1 MKAVYRKEG
10 DSKATTTDGGH
21 TRHDNAPSYS
31 NWDAARHYGALGGH
45 RYVYPPVPRDVWRQQ
60 MQQPNMYANYPGNT
74 PYLGS
79 PQPQGPV
86 GQLQMHYGNQPYFN
100 QMAYQQNSPM
110 WNPPPTFSTEPAP
123 SVHAQPITRNSAAE
137 RDETNVRVDNRQTG
151 LKKNT
156 PNVERG
162 TSDGQRAFDSDLS
175 ASIIVRGI
183 PKAVSRDVLEL
194 FFENK
199 ARSGGGSVH
208 DLKLNKR
215 LGIALVQFE
224 DLKDAQNV
232 LQKAASTGTLHLPTS
247 KCDVEVNRFEETKH
261 AQYFNEIPHTSLF
274 IKNLPIDSS
283 NETIKSY
290 FEVRCK
296 AKPTDVIRSISRKT
310 ALFEFEEAID
320 IAAMTKTCGHKPLE
334 GNILA
339 ILEVDTTRQ
348 VKVSGVRAGTSPQV
362 LELYFENHARSKGG
376 EIETVDVVGE
386 EKAFIVTFV
395 HPEDA
400 RQVALAPHILD
411 GMKLSVNLYN
421 ALLDTDP
428 DSVVTI
434 PEVVDV
440 TGIDKNIV
448 RFLKHSKYYRE
459 RAENCA
465 KDVFGKL
472 LWKNEDGSMSL
483 QISCDVNPTDSDV
496 LRKVNIW
503 EENHTKC
510 FDWISKEIVTIELTD
525 VFEQILSDVKRDME
539 GMDVKNPD
547 RVITFLKNRGLSIIV
562 VGEKHE
568 GEMLANTIKQ
578 NILRCK
584 RDYEER
590 TKQVTE
596 IEPLKW
602 YESILFKD
610 KRVFKL
616 LETTDVEIRLG
627 NMDGITFSGAN
638 EDVQKSLM
646 NFNEVKQRVKKHSI
660 QDISEQC
667 LELLG
672 TVEMQRELGHL
683 LSQKDI
689 LAVCS
694 NVSREIFTFE
704 FNPGDAD
711 RAVKLARSCVTG
723 LTLNLAEE
731 QISCL
736 NSEDGIHFIK
746 QIMDEHQG
754 LLSIVLSRSGC
765 VKIACLNTLPD
776 DIANEIDTFVQAN
789 TRYELFCRAHTEVVR
804 YINMHARYAL
814 SSTEKDHDV
823 KITKHKENGEYDGFI
838 VAGQM
843 NSAKNGLRK
852 VEDVCKGVA
861 KHNVSIDWPGFI
873 DYLQSQNGKYDISQ
887 VEQEEKCL
895 IAFTRPLEEKQHDM
909 HTRADKRTIGIKIVA
924 EGSIVY
930 QKVDVIVNSS
940 NRKLDME
947 TGVVSK
953 QLLKVAGAEL
963 QAECTRKYPKGIHF
977 GKVAK
982 TAAGR
987 MGNCKAIF
995 HGALPRWTTA
1005 NAQNVL
1011 EEFMAEC
1018 LKSADKK
1025 GYTTIAFPALGTGR
1039 CEYPSDVVADTLLT
1053 SVMEYENDHPDTNIK
1068 CVSFVIWSKDVETI
1082 KAFTKTKEELTRQ
1095 RSRKERRRSEPEP
1108 RRQTQATVLTVY
1120 TNKPRNIKQIESR
1133 IKGFKKDEEIFPP
1146 ASLLEQLTDDRMEVV
1161 KKIARENKVKLV
1173 KTDKS
1178 LKLVGYGKSVER
1190 TKKKVESYLDN
1201 AEKDLK
1207 LTFQT
1212 LGTKG
1217 VPFPPSW
1224 SKTDI
1229 TDPLKIVQ
1237 LPPTDPDFVT
1247 VSKQF
1252 LADTGLPP
1260 TNIVKIERIQNPAL
1274 YGQYFAKKK
1283 HMESAGGGPKI
1294 ERMLWHGTRTPQVA
1308 NNITSKGF
1316 DRNYNHGASH
1326 GAGVYFAMNAQMS
1339 ANGYCAPDAMGQ
1351 KYIFYANVLTGDFWV
1366 GSSGIRVP
1374 PPKVPGNT
1382 LVTYDS
1388 TTDNV
1393 AAPNFFVIFHDAQ
1406 AYPSFM
1412 ITFK

>member
-1 MKAVYRKEG
+1 MESNIKDDIRKEG

-199 ARSGGGSVH
+199 ARS
-208 DLKLNKR
+208 
-215 LGIALVQFE
+215 
-224 DLKDAQNV
+224 DAQNV

-395 HPEDA
+395 HPED
-400 RQVALAPHILD
+400 
-411 GMKLSVNLYN
+411 
-421 ALLDTDP
+421 
-428 DSVVTI
+428 
-434 PEVVDV
+434 
-440 TGIDKNIV
+440 KNIV

-525 VFEQILSDVKRDME
+525 VFEQ
-539 GMDVKNPD
+539 
-547 RVITFLKNRGLSIIV
+547 
-562 VGEKHE
+562 
-568 GEMLANTIKQ
+568 
-578 NILRCK
+578 
-584 RDYEER
+584 
-590 TKQVTE
+590 
-596 IEPLKW
+596 
-602 YESILFKD
+602 
-610 KRVFKL
+610 
-616 LETTDVEIRLG
+616 
-627 NMDGITFSGAN
+627 
-638 EDVQKSLM
+638 
-646 NFNEVKQRVKKHSI
+646 
-660 QDISEQC
+660 
-667 LELLG
+667 
-672 TVEMQRELGHL
+672 
-683 LSQKDI
+683 
-689 LAVCS
+689 
-694 NVSREIFTFE
+694 
-704 FNPGDAD
+704 
-711 RAVKLARSCVTG
+711 
-723 LTLNLAEE
+723 
-731 QISCL
+731 
-736 NSEDGIHFIK
+736 
-746 QIMDEHQG
+746 
-754 LLSIVLSRSGC
+754 
-765 VKIACLNTLPD
+765 
-776 DIANEIDTFVQAN
+776 
-789 TRYELFCRAHTEVVR
+789 
-804 YINMHARYAL
+804 
-814 SSTEKDHDV
+814 
-823 KITKHKENGEYDGFI
+823 
-838 VAGQM
+838 
-843 NSAKNGLRK
+843 
-852 VEDVCKGVA
+852 
-861 KHNVSIDWPGFI
+861 
-873 DYLQSQNGKYDISQ
+873 
-887 VEQEEKCL
+887 
-895 IAFTRPLEEKQHDM
+895 
-909 HTRADKRTIGIKIVA
+909 
-924 EGSIVY
+924 
-930 QKVDVIVNSS
+930 VDVIVNSS